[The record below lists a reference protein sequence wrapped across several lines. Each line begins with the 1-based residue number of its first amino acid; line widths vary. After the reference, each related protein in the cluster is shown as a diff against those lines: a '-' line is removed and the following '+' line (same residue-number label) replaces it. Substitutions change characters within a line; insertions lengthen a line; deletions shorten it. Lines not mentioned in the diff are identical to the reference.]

1 MTAPTAERTQPRT
14 TGLSAAEGP
23 WARCLGASLSP
34 EHPGYSRTIPVIQVR
49 LSRLGT
55 YVALSLMS
63 LSVALR
69 TAALPTTQGGITM
82 KKTLLLFSVALLALG
97 RYVGTAHPTERTPA
111 LLAQTAPD
119 NTGRNV
125 RDRGGLTL
133 TPGDQFESEADRP
146 LTQEIRKAVVADDS
160 LSTLAK
166 NIKIITVD
174 GVVTLRGPVQSLQE
188 KETIET
194 MAQQIAGIDKIDN
207 QLEVK
212 GC

>member
-1 MTAPTAERTQPRT
+1 
-14 TGLSAAEGP
+14 
-23 WARCLGASLSP
+23 
-34 EHPGYSRTIPVIQVR
+34 
-49 LSRLGT
+49 
-55 YVALSLMS
+55 
-63 LSVALR
+63 
-69 TAALPTTQGGITM
+69 M

-97 RYVGTAHPTERTPA
+97 GYAGTAHPTEGTPA

-133 TPGDQFESEADRP
+133 TPGDQSESEADRT

-174 GVVTLRGPVQSLQE
+174 GVVTLRGPVQSPQE
-188 KETIET
+188 KKTIET
-194 MAQQIAGIDKIDN
+194 KVQQIAGIAKIDN

-212 GC
+212 GR